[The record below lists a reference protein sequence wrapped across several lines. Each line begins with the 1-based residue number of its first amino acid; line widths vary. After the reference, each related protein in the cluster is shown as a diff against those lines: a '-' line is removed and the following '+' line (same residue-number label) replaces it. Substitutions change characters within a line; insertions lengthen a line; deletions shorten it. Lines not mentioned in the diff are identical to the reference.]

1 LKKKKQTIFV
11 HAILFVTAFILAMT
25 AQTGC
30 VVWPDSQLPL
40 SSANETPFSSQ
51 ETTRSATSIQVPSG
65 ADSIRETTAAATST
79 PEQTSQI
86 LTFTEPSPEFDCY
99 TTALILAGLQDRTER
114 INLDPLLEKWSIRE
128 EQIEDCIDHV
138 YVLYTD
144 LYLKHPEFFYLSGSF
159 EVHYSVLQG
168 LTREVAGLQI
178 EPAYWST
185 TADLSSDQLD
195 ELIRSVNQVA
205 INLAESI
212 RRETD
217 QPREQMIR
225 IHDWLVQNITY
236 DETLDQG
243 NNHAGQAL
251 LDRKTLC
258 QGYAQSFQL
267 IAQQLGLDVR
277 LIMGESEGIG
287 HVWNQVTLNSKTYHV
302 DVTHDDPTPDGGPD
316 DPVSHVH
323 LFRSDA
329 VMSETHQWDND
340 RYPACP
346 EDGAFY
352 YTDRGLAVSSRQELI
367 AQLDAFV
374 DSIDLAS
381 DQSQQLELL
390 LFGQPLSGPD
400 DLTDLVTEALKNKLS
415 GGTVYYR
422 ANIKKGV
429 AYVQVS
435 SQS

>member
-1 LKKKKQTIFV
+1 MKKRRQVIFGHV
-11 HAILFVTAFILAMT
+11 ILLIGAGILAL
-25 AQTGC
+25 AVQTGC
-30 VVWPDSQLPL
+30 VVWPDSQLPV
-40 SSANETPFSSQ
+40 SSANETPFSRQ
-51 ETTRSATSIQVPSG
+51 ETTRSATSIQAPSG
-65 ADSIRETTAAATST
+65 AESTRETTAGATST
-79 PEQTSQI
+79 VEQTSQI
-86 LTFTEPSPEFDCY
+86 LTFTEPSPEFDRY
-99 TTALILAGLQDRTER
+99 TTALLLAGLQDRTVR

-128 EQIEDCIDHV
+128 EQIDDCIDYI

-144 LYLKHPEFFYLSGSF
+144 LYLEHPEFFYLNGSF

-178 EPAYWST
+178 EPAYWSS

-195 ELIRSVNQVA
+195 ELVQSVNQIV

-212 RRETD
+212 REKTS
-217 QPREQMIR
+217 QPREQMIQ

-251 LDRKTLC
+251 LERKTLC

-267 IAQQLGLDVR
+267 VAQQLGLDVR

-287 HVWNQVTLNSKTYHV
+287 HVWNQVTLDGKTYHV

-329 VMSETHQWDND
+329 VMSETHQWDRD
-340 RYPACP
+340 RYPECP
-346 EDGAFY
+346 IDGAFY
-352 YTDRGLAVSSRQELI
+352 YTDRGLVVSSRQELI
-367 AQLDAFV
+367 DQLNAFV
-374 DSIDLAS
+374 DSVDLTS
-381 DQSQQLELL
+381 DQPKQLELL
-390 LFGQPLSGPD
+390 LSGHPLSGPD
-400 DLTDLVTEALKNKLS
+400 ELTDLVTEALKNKMS

-435 SQS
+435 NES